1 MKKTILL
8 LISIVLC
15 LNAMAQSKDFTQV
28 YDACMLAQKAMDK
41 GMGSNA
47 EIAEASLKLDKANWV
62 YLKLFADDVKGEVQF
77 GKKTMVFTPEY
88 LKQFSENKKLV
99 YKKAR
104 EYAEEKAASMRGES
118 KVKLCTKCVG
128 GKKSVTYKIRQEGRT
143 LDVAAVAEVNG
154 LINLSVVV
162 MDEKGKKSGP
172 YKEHSDE
179 FKGAKSRRIRIE
191 NMPKGNNTVFIT
203 IENKYNKARS
213 VAILFE

>member
-1 MKKTILL
+1 MKKLILL
-8 LISIVLC
+8 LIALVLC
-15 LNAMAQSKDFTQV
+15 LNAMAQSKEFTQV

-47 EIAEASLKLDKANWV
+47 EIAEASLKLEQAKWS

-77 GKKTMVFTPEY
+77 GVKTMVFTPDY
-88 LKQFSENKKLV
+88 LKQFSEDKKLV

-104 EYAEEKAASMRGES
+104 EYAEEKAASMRGDS
-118 KVKLCTKCVG
+118 KVKLCTKCIG

-162 MDEKGKKSGP
+162 MDEKGKKSDP

-179 FKGAKSRRIRIE
+179 FKGAKSRRVHIE
-191 NMPKGNNTVFIT
+191 NMPNGNNTVFIT
-203 IENKYNKARS
+203 IENKYNKAKS